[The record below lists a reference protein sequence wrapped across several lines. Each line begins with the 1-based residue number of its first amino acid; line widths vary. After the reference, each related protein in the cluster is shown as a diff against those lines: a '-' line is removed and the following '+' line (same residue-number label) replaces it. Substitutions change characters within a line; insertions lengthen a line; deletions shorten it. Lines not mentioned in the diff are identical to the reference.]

1 MPACYPGG
9 SDGLSDAP
17 GLHANWRDVQL
28 GHEHGL
34 EQIMELESQ
43 ISELTVTLQQ
53 AEAEPQMA
61 EKAVEAPRVLQQLP
75 STPTACSTSG
85 REPIAECEVRAT
97 RCPSRHALTQWHAVE
112 APYEC
117 DGCGADLAIGTLLL
131 GCEPCD
137 WVLCA
142 GCATRPSVC
151 GKTGSSGRGS
161 RRSAAFQP
169 RLMAANAA
177 GLLC

>member
-1 MPACYPGG
+1 M
-9 SDGLSDAP
+9 
-17 GLHANWRDVQL
+17 QL
-28 GHEHGL
+28 GHEQGL
-34 EQIMELESQ
+34 EEVTELAGKV
-43 ISELTVTLQQ
+43 SEL
-53 AEAEPQMA
+53 PQ
-61 EKAVEAPRVLQQLP
+61 VLQQLP
-75 STPTACSTSG
+75 YRLRGKQNPSSATAGSTSG

-161 RRSAAFQP
+161 RRSAALQP

-177 GLLC
+177 GLLR